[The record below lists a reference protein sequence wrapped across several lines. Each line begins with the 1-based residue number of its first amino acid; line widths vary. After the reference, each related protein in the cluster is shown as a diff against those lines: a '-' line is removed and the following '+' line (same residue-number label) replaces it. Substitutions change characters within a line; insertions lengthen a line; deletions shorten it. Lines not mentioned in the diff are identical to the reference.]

1 MQNNSLLRRAHASSH
16 HGTNGAD
23 KTNTKDQPGV
33 GSHETVAPA
42 ICVKS
47 ASSDTDDADS
57 ETSVQESVVQVGALE
72 RRHAAIF
79 SGFAVE
85 DEAVDKSALVFMSE
99 WLMGTH
105 LMASRVPPKM
115 APP

>member
-1 MQNNSLLRRAHASSH
+1 MQEDSLLRRTHASAH
-16 HGTNGAD
+16 HGANRAN
-23 KTNTKDQPGV
+23 KTDAENQPGV
-33 GSHETVAPA
+33 GSHETVAPTV
-42 ICVKS
+42 CVKS

-57 ETSVQESVVQVGALE
+57 EASVQESVVQVGAFE
-72 RRHAAIF
+72 GRHAAIF

-85 DEAVDKSALVFMSE
+85 DEAVVESALRLEDACLV
-99 WLMGTH
+99 GAH